1 MFLDFVKELRKWSI
15 REAMF
20 MPNIT
25 IESLPTLL
33 DGGAVTELC
42 SMAAK
47 ELLLALVTKLLD
59 LELIMIIHLLRV
71 FCRSLAILEYLNK

>member
-1 MFLDFVKELRKWSI
+1 M
-15 REAMF
+15 A
-20 MPNIT
+20 NIT

-47 ELLLALVTKLLD
+47 ESLLALVTKLLD

-71 FCRSLAILEYLNK
+71 FSRSLAILEYLNKELCFSGLTGI